1 MNNKQQIGIFGGSF
15 DPIHIGHLA
24 LANYICEYEKL
35 DELWFMLTPQNPLK
49 EKETGASE
57 SQRMELIQLAI
68 QNYPHFKA
76 SDFELQLTPPYY
88 TTRTLKELRNAYP
101 TKEFILIIGA
111 DNWNQFSHWRNPE
124 EILANHKIL
133 IYPRPQHPVDKQ
145 KLPKTVRLIASPLLE
160 ISSTMIR
167 EAFSQGKELPYFL
180 HPEVYKA
187 IKEKGIYS
195 LISL

>member
-1 MNNKQQIGIFGGSF
+1 MSSKQKIGIFGGSF

-24 LANYICEYEKL
+24 LANYICEYEEV

-49 EKETGASE
+49 EKAAGASE

-68 QNYPHFKA
+68 QDYPQFKA

-88 TTRTLKELRNAYP
+88 TARTFEELGMAYP

-111 DNWNQFSHWRNPE
+111 DNWNQFNHWRNPE

-133 IYPRPQHPVDKQ
+133 IYPRPHYPIDKQ
-145 KLPKTVRLIASPLLE
+145 KLPETVKLIASPLLE
-160 ISSTMIR
+160 ISSTIIR

-180 HPEVYKA
+180 HPDVYKA
-187 IKEKGIYS
+187 IKRKNLY
-195 LISL
+195 